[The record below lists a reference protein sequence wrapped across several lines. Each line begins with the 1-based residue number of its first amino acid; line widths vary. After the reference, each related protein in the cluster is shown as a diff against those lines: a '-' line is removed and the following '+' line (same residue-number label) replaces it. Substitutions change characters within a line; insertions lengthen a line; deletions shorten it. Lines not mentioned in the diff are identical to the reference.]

1 MAELVTKYTDVKNI
15 THNVQHIA
23 PTPEDNSEKEQLTE
37 EIFRVLTQKRS
48 NTIVK

>member
-15 THNVQHIA
+15 THNVIHISPA
-23 PTPEDNSEKEQLTE
+23 PEDNFEREQLTE
-37 EIFRVLTQKRS
+37 EIIRVLTRKRS